1 MQLIEHRSNNTRLL
15 LEEVVMKS
23 IWITFVIL
31 SLIMIGCGPQARIQ
45 KTYIQVDKK
54 NTGEVTIFNSFDE
67 VGRSYKKVAELK
79 VNDHHH
85 PDNINRNKMI
95 KSLKSKARKVNA
107 EGFVIID
114 EGHLVD
120 RVRIEGNWTNFYT
133 SFIKGVAIVYE

>member
-1 MQLIEHRSNNTRLL
+1 MRI
-15 LEEVVMKS
+15 K
-23 IWITFVIL
+23 WIALFAI
-31 SLIMIGCGPQARIQ
+31 SLIMIGCGPKARIQ

-79 VNDHHH
+79 VSDHHS

-95 KSLKSKARKVNA
+95 ESLKSKARKVNA
-107 EGFVIID
+107 QGIVIVD

-120 RVRIEGNWTNFYT
+120 RVKVEAHYQDFYT
-133 SFIKGVAIVYE
+133 FFIKSVAIVYE